1 MVNAAGRS
9 EVTGHLSP
17 VTHAIAVALASLAFN
32 IRGFCQIKLKN
43 YRAVKTREA
52 ARSCA
57 SCAVRRRRYSRQ
69 RGSEALDVRCRRDI
83 VPHDDFSPAVEFA
96 FGGGRLAFRPGLDQ
110 GTHPAVARKK
120 PVSEQSLFANRV
132 LAC

>member
-1 MVNAAGRS
+1 MVSAAGRS

-32 IRGFCQIKLKN
+32 IRGFGQIKLKN

-83 VPHDDFSPAVEFA
+83 VRMMISARRSSSPLEGAGSP
-96 FGGGRLAFRPGLDQ
+96 FGRDLIRAPI
-110 GTHPAVARKK
+110 
-120 PVSEQSLFANRV
+120 
-132 LAC
+132 